1 MQADVALMKFFP
13 LLFANLRRRKIR
25 TILTIGSFGV
35 AMFLFGILGSIHYGF
50 RQGIDIAGADRLVVI
65 GRTSMMQP
73 LPITYLPRLRRLP
86 GVRDAAHATWF
97 GGVYQDARNFFPQF
111 VIVPEDWRRMYPEYV
126 VDPAQWSGFLS
137 DRQGCVIGAKLAQR
151 FGWAV
156 GSRIPLKAPGYL
168 GGGSWDFNVR
178 AIYRGTRQ
186 GDDETQL
193 WLRHDYF
200 YEKAPQYWQGIVGW
214 YVVRVADA
222 DQALSVA
229 RAIDAEFGNSASETR
244 TQTESAF
251 AAGFVQQMGNIE
263 FLLLAIG
270 GVVFFTLLLV
280 TGNTMAIAVRERT
293 GELAVL
299 KAIGFSDRFV
309 LGLVLAESLLIAAI
323 GGGLGLWLA
332 HAVTQQDITSG
343 LILLYLPPVALAGG
357 AAFAIGTGM
366 LAGLLPAI
374 GAMRLNVASALRRV

>member
-126 VDPAQWSGFLS
+126 VDPAQWSGFLG

-374 GAMRLNVASALRRV
+374 GAMRLDVASALRRV

>member
-1 MQADVALMKFFP
+1 MKFLP

-25 TILTIGSFGV
+25 TVLTIGSFGV

-73 LPITYLPRLRRLP
+73 LPITYLSRLTRVP

-126 VDPAQWSGFLS
+126 VDAAQWSGFLS

-168 GGGSWDFNVR
+168 GGGSWEFNVR

-214 YVVRVADA
+214 YVVRVARA

-323 GGGLGLWLA
+323 GGALGLWLA

>member
-126 VDPAQWSGFLS
+126 VDPAQWSGFLG

-214 YVVRVADA
+214 YVVRVANA

-343 LILLYLPPVALAGG
+343 LILLYLPPVALVGG

>member
-1 MQADVALMKFFP
+1 MKFLP

-25 TILTIGSFGV
+25 TVLTIGSFGV

-73 LPITYLPRLRRLP
+73 LPITYLSRLTRVP

-126 VDPAQWSGFLS
+126 VDAAQWSGFLS

-168 GGGSWDFNVR
+168 GGGSWEFNVR

-214 YVVRVADA
+214 YVVRVARA

-323 GGGLGLWLA
+323 GGALGLWLA

-357 AAFAIGTGM
+357 AAFAIGTGV
-366 LAGLLPAI
+366 LAGLLPAV

>member
-1 MQADVALMKFFP
+1 MQGDVSLLKFLP

-25 TILTIGSFGV
+25 TVLTIGSFGV

-73 LPITYLPRLRRLP
+73 LPITYLSRLTRVP

-168 GGGSWDFNVR
+168 GGGSWEFNVR

-214 YVVRVADA
+214 YVVRVARA

-323 GGGLGLWLA
+323 GGALGLWLA

-357 AAFAIGTGM
+357 AAFAIGTGV
-366 LAGLLPAI
+366 LAGLLPAV

>member
-1 MQADVALMKFFP
+1 MQADVSLMKFFP
-13 LLFANLRRRKIR
+13 LLLANLRRRKIR

-73 LPITYLPRLRRLP
+73 LPITYLPRLQRLP

-214 YVVRVADA
+214 YVVRVANA

>member
-1 MQADVALMKFFP
+1 MKFLP

-25 TILTIGSFGV
+25 TVLTIGSFGV

-73 LPITYLPRLRRLP
+73 LPITYLSRLTRVP

-214 YVVRVADA
+214 YVVRVARA

-323 GGGLGLWLA
+323 GGALGLWLA

-357 AAFAIGTGM
+357 AAFAIGTGV
-366 LAGLLPAI
+366 LAGLLPAV

>member
-1 MQADVALMKFFP
+1 MKFLP

-25 TILTIGSFGV
+25 TVLTIGSFGV

-73 LPITYLPRLRRLP
+73 LPITYLSRLTRVP

-168 GGGSWDFNVR
+168 GGGSWEFNVR

-214 YVVRVADA
+214 YVVRVARA

>member
-1 MQADVALMKFFP
+1 MQADVSLMKFLP

-126 VDPAQWSGFLS
+126 VDPAQWSGFIG

-178 AIYRGTRQ
+178 AIDRGTRQ

-214 YVVRVADA
+214 YVVRVANA

-343 LILLYLPPVALAGG
+343 LILLYLPPVALVGG

>member
-126 VDPAQWSGFLS
+126 VDPAQWSGFLG

-323 GGGLGLWLA
+323 GGALGLWLA

-357 AAFAIGTGM
+357 AAFAIGTGV
-366 LAGLLPAI
+366 LAGLLPAV

>member
-1 MQADVALMKFFP
+1 MKFLP

-65 GRTSMMQP
+65 GRTSIMQP
-73 LPITYLPRLRRLP
+73 LPITYLPRLMRVP

-126 VDPAQWSGFLS
+126 VDPAQWSGFLG

-186 GDDETQL
+186 GDDETQF

-214 YVVRVADA
+214 YVVRVANA

-251 AAGFVQQMGNIE
+251 AAGFVQQMGNIQ

-332 HAVTQQDITSG
+332 HGVTQQDITSG
-343 LILLYLPPVALAGG
+343 LILLYLPPIALVGG
-357 AAFAIGTGM
+357 AAFAVGTGV

>member
-1 MQADVALMKFFP
+1 MQADVSLMKFLP

-126 VDPAQWSGFLS
+126 VDAAQWSGFLS

-214 YVVRVADA
+214 YVVRVANA

-323 GGGLGLWLA
+323 GGALGLWLA

-357 AAFAIGTGM
+357 AAFAIGTGV
-366 LAGLLPAI
+366 LAGLLPAV

>member
-1 MQADVALMKFFP
+1 MKFLP

-25 TILTIGSFGV
+25 TVLTIGSFGV

-73 LPITYLPRLRRLP
+73 LPITYLSRLTRVP

-97 GGVYQDARNFFPQF
+97 GGVYQDARKFFPQF

-126 VDPAQWSGFLS
+126 VDPPQWSGFLS

-214 YVVRVADA
+214 YVVRVARA

>member
-126 VDPAQWSGFLS
+126 VDPAQWSGFLG

>member
-126 VDPAQWSGFLS
+126 VDPAQWSGFLG

-214 YVVRVADA
+214 YVVRVANA

>member
-25 TILTIGSFGV
+25 TILTIASFGV

-126 VDPAQWSGFLS
+126 VDPAQWSGFLG

>member
-1 MQADVALMKFFP
+1 MQGDVSLLKFLP

-25 TILTIGSFGV
+25 TVLTIGSFGV

-73 LPITYLPRLRRLP
+73 LPITYLSRLTRVP

-168 GGGSWDFNVR
+168 GGGSWEFNVR

-214 YVVRVADA
+214 YVVRVARA

-323 GGGLGLWLA
+323 GGALGLWLA

-357 AAFAIGTGM
+357 AAFAVGTGV
-366 LAGLLPAI
+366 LAGLLPAV

>member
-1 MQADVALMKFFP
+1 MKFLP

-25 TILTIGSFGV
+25 TVLTIGSFGV

-73 LPITYLPRLRRLP
+73 LPITYLSRLTRVP

-126 VDPAQWSGFLS
+126 VDAAQWSGFLS

-156 GSRIPLKAPGYL
+156 ASRIPLKAPGYL
-168 GGGSWDFNVR
+168 GGGSWEFNVR

-214 YVVRVADA
+214 YVVRVARA

-343 LILLYLPPVALAGG
+343 LILLYLPPVALGGG
-357 AAFAIGTGM
+357 AALAIGTGM

>member
-1 MQADVALMKFFP
+1 MQADVSLMKFLP

-50 RQGIDIAGADRLVVI
+50 RQGLDIAGADRLVVI

-126 VDPAQWSGFLS
+126 VDPAQWSGFLG

-214 YVVRVADA
+214 YVVRVANA

-357 AAFAIGTGM
+357 AAFAIGTGV
-366 LAGLLPAI
+366 LAGLLPAV

>member
-1 MQADVALMKFFP
+1 MKFLP

-65 GRTSMMQP
+65 GRTSIMQP
-73 LPITYLPRLRRLP
+73 LPITYLPRLMRVP

-126 VDPAQWSGFLS
+126 VDPAQWSGFLG

-186 GDDETQL
+186 GDDETQF

-214 YVVRVADA
+214 YVVRVANA

-251 AAGFVQQMGNIE
+251 AAGFVQQMGNIQ

>member
-1 MQADVALMKFFP
+1 VALMKFFP

-126 VDPAQWSGFLS
+126 VDPAQWSGFLG

>member
-1 MQADVALMKFFP
+1 MKFLP

-25 TILTIGSFGV
+25 TVLTIGSFGV

-73 LPITYLPRLRRLP
+73 LPITYLSRLSRVP

-97 GGVYQDARNFFPQF
+97 GAVYQDARNFFPQF

-126 VDPAQWSGFLS
+126 VDPPQWSGFLS

-168 GGGSWDFNVR
+168 GGGSWEFNVR

-214 YVVRVADA
+214 YVVRVARA

-323 GGGLGLWLA
+323 GGALGLWLA

>member
-25 TILTIGSFGV
+25 TILTIASFGV

>member
-1 MQADVALMKFFP
+1 MKFLP

-65 GRTSMMQP
+65 GRTSIMQP
-73 LPITYLPRLRRLP
+73 LPITYLPRLMRVP

-126 VDPAQWSGFLS
+126 VDPAQWSGFLG

-186 GDDETQL
+186 GDDETQF

-214 YVVRVADA
+214 YVVRVANA

-251 AAGFVQQMGNIE
+251 AAGFVQQMGNIQ

-323 GGGLGLWLA
+323 GGALGLWLA
-332 HAVTQQDITSG
+332 HGVTQQDITSG
-343 LILLYLPPVALAGG
+343 LILLYLPPIALVGG
-357 AAFAIGTGM
+357 AAFAVGTGV